1 MKKFVLILILV
12 VVVAVLLLLSLRIYL
27 DYTWAPKTIQEFEEK
42 GFVILD
48 SSPDYSN
55 VTAPWSL
62 VKTPV
67 TSIWFAKKA
76 WIRLNSNYLTVP
88 IVHVQYRY
96 YAGVEVRDY
105 WTVYNL
111 ESHEETVI
119 LPDSFKKLEDETWQS
134 VSRSESS
141 LAIYREVLSLA
152 GKDSLHLEID

>member
-1 MKKFVLILILV
+1 MKKFMLVLVLV
-12 VVVAVLLLLSLRIYL
+12 VIAAALLLLALRIYL
-27 DYTWAPKTIQEFEEK
+27 DYTWAPKTIQEFEKK

-67 TSIWFAKKA
+67 TSIWFAKKDL
-76 WIRLNSNYLTVP
+76 IRINDNYLTVP

-111 ESHEETVI
+111 ESHEEAVI

-134 VSRSESS
+134 VSRSETS
-141 LAIYREVLSLA
+141 LEIYRKALSIA
-152 GKDSLHLEID
+152 GIDSLHSEID